1 MIFISCDK
9 NTIKKKV
16 HEYEVMKLKQLDALL
31 SNANVGNDE

>member
-16 HEYEVMKLKQLDALL
+16 HEYEEFIEGRL
-31 SNANVGNDE
+31 SVVHGV